1 MAQAEKFVEGR
12 QSMEQELVEILIFLN
27 GIDISKKKEAK
38 EALFDGAAKLTAL
51 ANQLSKMIK

>member
-1 MAQAEKFVEGR
+1 
-12 QSMEQELVEILIFLN
+12 MEQELVEILIFLN

-51 ANQLSKMIK
+51 ANQLSRMIK